1 MRRRWHGGGPSDVPP
16 LGKGTKALDIDETA
30 LAQLRQAVQA
40 KPENGEARLGLLKAL
55 VANGCWQEAAEV
67 GDALAQLPT
76 PPAEIHP
83 LLTIVYGKLARWD
96 AAVQQ
101 GRQALEQQP
110 DDVLTWFNLGAALA
124 QQGDYETA
132 LEALDKAIEQQEAWA
147 EGHYNRGI
155 VLLHLERYAD
165 ALDAFERAIELR
177 ETYAEAYFS
186 CGNAHAM
193 KGLEADGGLDYYEI
207 DCAITAYKRAIQHRS
222 DYTAALY
229 NLGMLYGRMGSHEGL
244 RVWDQYLEAASARPE
259 EDIWRLR
266 AQEYR
271 HDLQD
276 RLR

>member
-1 MRRRWHGGGPSDVPP
+1 MDATV
-16 LGKGTKALDIDETA
+16 

-40 KPENGEARLGLLKAL
+40 KPEDGEARLGLLKAL
-55 VANGCWQEAAEV
+55 VANGSWQEAAEV
-67 GDALAQLPT
+67 GEPLTQLPT
-76 PPAEIHP
+76 PPAEVHL

-110 DDVLTWFNLGAALA
+110 DDVLTWFNLGTALA
-124 QQGDYETA
+124 QQGDHDAA
-132 LEALDKAIEQQEAWA
+132 LEALGKVIEQQEDWA
-147 EGHYNRGI
+147 EAHYNRGI
-155 VLLHLERYAD
+155 VLLRLERYAD

-177 ETYAEAYFS
+177 ETYAEAHFS

-207 DCAITAYKRAIQHRS
+207 DCAITAYKRAIQYGS

-244 RVWDQYLEAASARPE
+244 RIWDRYLEAASARHE
-259 EDIWRLR
+259 EETWRMR

-271 HDLQD
+271 RDLQD